1 MCPWNCVKAGMSP
14 RHSEKVI
21 WEKSFL
27 PWQVLMLINLVPL
40 EAFDFQNGYLLLIFK
55 ADLGIIFFSYLIPI
69 LHKTL
74 ILSTEVC
81 PTTMRTT
88 TVIGKILTYILKQRK

>member
-1 MCPWNCVKAGMSP
+1 MCPSNCVKAGMSP

-40 EAFDFQNGYLLLIFK
+40 EAFLLIFK